1 MTDFEL
7 QRDLRALRGPRQ
19 PQTDLWAG
27 IAARIEAGSGSART
41 PRMGQRRWFP
51 LASAAAIAVAV
62 SAGVFSLALQR
73 QYVERSEASIDA
85 APSVRS
91 QIERARALAAHGD
104 PRIAGAEVVL
114 DAASSELEQA
124 LQQQPDAVYLVG
136 LINRTHAQRRKLA
149 RLGMHAG

>member
-27 IAARIEAGSGSART
+27 ISARIESRT
-41 PRMGQRRWFP
+41 AMTLPSRKRRWLP
-51 LASAAAIAVAV
+51 LATAAALALAV
-62 SAGVFSLALQR
+62 SAGLFSLALQR
-73 QYVERSEASIDA
+73 QHVDRGQASIDSTL
-85 APSVRS
+85 SVS
-91 QIERARALAAHGD
+91 EQITRARELAASGD
-104 PRIAGAEVVL
+104 PRLAGAEVVL
-114 DAASSELEQA
+114 DAASTELEHA
-124 LQQQPDAVYLVG
+124 LQQQPDAVFLVG